1 MQRRTLLRSLG
12 AAGLGAALAGCL
24 SNASPGGGGD
34 TTAPS
39 EPDTASQT
47 PTDRHTDT
55 RPADKRTT
63 GDGTTSP
70 SDEDG
75 PHTKTVDD
83 EDGTNTPGDDEDAT
97 STPDGTD
104 GSSWNPAAEKP
115 FEIVEVG
122 SRDDVSFP
130 NNNRPHEVAVL
141 NELDRKRDIHVSI
154 TAGAATGPD
163 FGRTFTFPAGG
174 WVLVRLNVPSQYEV
188 ALRASGTTIGSATV
202 GRQWFDCNGSR
213 SRFGVRADGVADY
226 EERTTLMACPGPEVA
241 GTDLTATDR
250 GCASKDASGA
260 TVSFADEAVTVD
272 GSIVTATP
280 CRKLAI
286 ETAKFDETTG
296 QLTIAIGTSPSDGVC
311 QQCIGA
317 VEYEASIAFEHDL
330 PGEVVVEHR
339 SRNGSRT
346 VATASRENDA

>member
-12 AAGLGAALAGCL
+12 AVGLGAALAGCL

-39 EPDTASQT
+39 DPDTTSQT
-47 PTDRHTDT
+47 PTDHHTDT
-55 RPADKRTT
+55 RPADRRTT

-70 SDEDG
+70 SDEDA
-75 PHTKTVDD
+75 PHTKTGDD
-83 EDGTNTPGDDEDAT
+83 EDGTNTPGDENGT
-97 STPDGTD
+97 STPDQTD
-104 GSSWNPAAEKP
+104 GSSWNPSAEKP
-115 FEIVEVG
+115 FDIVEIG
-122 SRDDVSFP
+122 SRDGVSFP
-130 NNNRPHEVAVL
+130 DNNRPHEVAVL
-141 NELDRKRDIHVSI
+141 NELDRERELNVSI
-154 TAGAATGPD
+154 TAGTANGPD
-163 FGRTFTFPAGG
+163 FSHTDAFPAGG
-174 WVLVRLNVPSQYEV
+174 WVLFRLNVPNRYEV
-188 ALRASGTTIGSATV
+188 DVSASGTPLGSATV

-213 SRFGVRADGVADY
+213 SRFGVRADTVADY

-241 GTDLTATDR
+241 GTDLTVSDR

-286 ETAKFDETTG
+286 ETANVDEKTE

-330 PGEVVVEHR
+330 PSEVVVEHR

-346 VATASRENDA
+346 VATASRGDSG